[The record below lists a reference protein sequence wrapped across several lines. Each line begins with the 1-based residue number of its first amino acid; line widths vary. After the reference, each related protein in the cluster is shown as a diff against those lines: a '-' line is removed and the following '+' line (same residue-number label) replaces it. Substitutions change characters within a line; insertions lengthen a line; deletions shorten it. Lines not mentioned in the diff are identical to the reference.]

1 MNDKLKI
8 GILLNSYDLPAWQ
21 FSIVEELTL
30 SDFAEIS
37 VVIRNLERNSTIL
50 RRQCP
55 FPYRVH
61 QKADRLIFRGKN
73 DYDRVR
79 SIEFLIKNIPVI
91 CTGITI
97 NGKSDGF
104 VQETL
109 DEIRKYNLDIIL
121 KLGFGLPAGKI
132 LKIPRYGV
140 WSYTMDNYGNEKEG
154 ISGYYEVVLKKPVT
168 RSELAILKEE
178 GEKNIIISDALES
191 TCSYSMHLN
200 RNRMFCRAALFTSRA
215 IKGIYNYGEIYLEKS
230 CRKNNREVP
239 TKNDQVPVPSFTG
252 SVRNFAVALTVLAQ
266 KSIKKIFYSDPFNW
280 ILLYK
285 IEDKNDYRNNAF
297 SDFNKLKP
305 SKDKFWADP
314 FIIKRGEKNYVFV
327 EEFIYKKNKG
337 HISVLELN
345 NEGELLKV
353 QTLIEKPYHMSY
365 PFIFESAGILYMI
378 PETGGNKTIDLY
390 KCVGFPGD
398 WVYVKNIMSKLNAV
412 DTTLF
417 NYNGKWWLFTVIDEI
432 NNSLDGSPE
441 LFLFFTDDIL
451 SDNWI
456 SHPLN
461 PVVSDIRIARPAG
474 KLFIQDGKIYRPSQ
488 DSSARYGE
496 AFNINQVLTL
506 TETDY
511 EEVLVKK
518 VVPDWDK
525 NLNGTHTFNF
535 DKDFTIIDAY
545 SFRKRSFIFN

>member
-1 MNDKLKI
+1 MNNKLKI
-8 GILLNSYDLPAWQ
+8 GILLNSFDLPAWKYN
-21 FSIVEELTL
+21 IIEEINL
-30 SDFAEIS
+30 SDYADIS
-37 VVIRNLERNSTIL
+37 LVIRNLKISSTVL
-50 RRQCP
+50 TTQSP
-55 FPYRVH
+55 FPYRLH
-61 QKADRLIFRGKN
+61 QKADRLIFGREN
-73 DYDRVR
+73 DYDRLK
-79 SIEFLIKNIPVI
+79 SIKFLIREIPEI
-91 CTGITI
+91 CTGTLI
-97 NGKSDGF
+97 NGTCESF

-121 KLGFGLPAGKI
+121 KLGSGLLAGKI

-168 RSELAILKEE
+168 YSELAILKEE
-178 GEKNIIISDALES
+178 GEKNIIISNALES
-191 TCSYSMHLN
+191 TCSYSIHLN
-200 RNRMFCRAALFTSRA
+200 RNRMFRRATLFTSRA
-215 IKGIYNYGEIYLEKS
+215 IKGIFKYGDIYLEKS
-230 CRKNNREVP
+230 CRKNNKEISR
-239 TKNDQVPVPSFTG
+239 KNDQVPVPSFTG
-252 SVRNFAVALTVLAQ
+252 SVRNFAMALTVLAQ

-280 ILLYK
+280 ILLFK
-285 IEDKNDYRNNAF
+285 IGDKNDFRNNAF

-327 EEFIYKKNKG
+327 EEFLYKKNKG

-345 NEGELLKV
+345 NDGALLKV

-390 KCVGFPGD
+390 KCVGFPGE

-432 NNSLDGSPE
+432 DSSLDGSPE
-441 LFLFFTDDIL
+441 LFLFFNDDIL

-474 KLFIQDGKIYRPSQ
+474 KMFMQDGKIYRPSQ

-496 AFNINQVLTL
+496 AFNINQILTL

>member
-50 RRQCP
+50 TRQCP

-79 SIEFLIKNIPVI
+79 SIEFLIKNIPEI

-97 NGKSDGF
+97 NGKSDDF

-168 RSELAILKEE
+168 CSELAILKEE
-178 GEKNIIISDALES
+178 GEKNIIISNALES

-200 RNRMFCRAALFTSRA
+200 RNRMFRRAALFTSRA

-230 CRKNNREVP
+230 CRKNNGEIP

-280 ILLYK
+280 ILLFK